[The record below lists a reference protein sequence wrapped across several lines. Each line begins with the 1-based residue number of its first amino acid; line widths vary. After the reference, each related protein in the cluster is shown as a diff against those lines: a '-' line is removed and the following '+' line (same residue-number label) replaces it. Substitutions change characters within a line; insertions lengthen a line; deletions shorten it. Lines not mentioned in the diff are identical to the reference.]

1 MKYKGLNPGG
11 GALCTAAGN
20 QITQFLL
27 RERGSI
33 SNMSTYHAARG
44 VEAERRKRSPASLA
58 YGLTIF
64 LSAFLLFQVQPLIA
78 KYFLP
83 WYGGAPAVWATCLVF
98 FQVLLLG
105 GYSYAYLLTRRRTC
119 RGQGKRHVLLLACSV
134 VLLAV
139 LGSIWD
145 SPITPGAAWMPA
157 YAQDPRWG
165 LLGLL
170 AFSVGV
176 PYFVLSTTGPLLQA
190 WYGRLFSGS
199 SPYRLYALSNL
210 GSVGALASYPFLVE
224 PALSLRMQAHIW
236 TWGYA
241 AFVLCCAFCALQ
253 AVGAE
258 AADGTR
264 DADLGITEM
273 ETAPPVIPPSKGLCA
288 LWISLAACASLM
300 LLATTNW
307 ICQEISV
314 IPFLWVL
321 PLSLY
326 LLSFILCFQSERWYA
341 RSVFHPALALAI
353 LMACLMFYR
362 GPRSHVLAQIGICCF
377 ALFAC
382 CMVCHGELARLKPSR
397 AFLTRFYFWVAAGG
411 AAGGIFVVL
420 VAPWLF
426 RGYWELGLGLWGA
439 ALLLFLVLTRDKHS
453 WLYRGPRVLPVLL
466 VVGAA
471 FLPGWIA
478 FTERPGVPFLSWRIT
493 LLVLCALALV
503 AKAFFGK
510 ASATSQSRSRWAKI
524 CAAAALT
531 ILGGT
536 LFLNTRRKAIATS
549 RNFYGVLSVV
559 EINADNPG
567 LDAYKL
573 LHGAVDHG
581 VQYRSD
587 NLRDL
592 PTAYYSRQSGVG
604 LAILN
609 APGRRV
615 LRPQGSNLRIGV
627 VGLGVGTIATYA
639 RPGDYVRF
647 YEINPDVL
655 RFSQERYFTYLHD
668 SAGRVDVVMG
678 DARLSMKHELEAG
691 QPQQFDVLALDAFNG
706 DAIPVHLLTQE
717 AFEIYLQHLD
727 KVDGILAIHVS
738 NLYLDLKQVVL
749 KAAEHFGLAACW
761 IHTSAAGP
769 LSGTSDWM
777 LLSRNPGVLTVSAI
791 AKASTPLN
799 KPSPSLRMWT
809 DDHSNL
815 FQSLK

>member
-1 MKYKGLNPGG
+1 
-11 GALCTAAGN
+11 
-20 QITQFLL
+20 
-27 RERGSI
+27 
-33 SNMSTYHAARG
+33 MSTYPAAGG
-44 VEAERRKRSPASLA
+44 VEAEPRKRSPASLA

-83 WYGGAPAVWATCLVF
+83 WFGGAPAVWATCLVF

-105 GYSYAYLLTRRRTC
+105 GYSYAHLLTRGGTC
-119 RGQGKRHVLLLACSV
+119 YGQGKWHLLLLACSV

-139 LGSIWD
+139 LGRIWD
-145 SPITPGAAWMPA
+145 SPITPGAAWIPS
-157 YAQDPRWG
+157 YSQDPRWR

-170 AFSVGV
+170 AISVGV

-190 WYGRLFSGS
+190 WYGRLFFAS

-210 GSVGALASYPFLVE
+210 GSLGALASYPFLVE
-224 PALSLRMQAHIW
+224 PASTLRTQAHIW

-253 AVGAE
+253 AVGGE
-258 AADGTR
+258 AADR
-264 DADLGITEM
+264 ARSADFEITPT
-273 ETAPPVIPPSKGLCA
+273 ETDPEAIPPSKGLCV

-321 PLSLY
+321 PLGLY

-341 RSVFHPALALAI
+341 RSVFHSALAIAI

-362 GPRSHVLAQIGICCF
+362 GPRSHVAVQIGICCF

-397 AFLTRFYFWVAAGG
+397 VYLTRFYFWVAAGG
-411 AAGGIFVVL
+411 AAGGIFVAL
-420 VAPWLF
+420 LAPWLF

-478 FTERPGVPFLSWRIT
+478 FTERPGISFRNWRIT
-493 LLVLCALALV
+493 LLVLFALV
-503 AKAFFGK
+503 LVSKAFLGK
-510 ASATSQSRSRWAKI
+510 APTTFQSRSRWAKI
-524 CAAAALT
+524 CATAALI

-549 RNFYGVLSVV
+549 RNFYGVLSVI
-559 EINADNPG
+559 EINAHNPG

-581 VQYRSD
+581 IQYRSES
-587 NLRDL
+587 LRDQ
-592 PTAYYSRQSGVG
+592 PTAYYSRQSGLG

-615 LRPQGSNLRIGV
+615 LRPQGGNLRIGV
-627 VGLGVGTIATYA
+627 VGLGVGTIAAYA

-647 YEINPDVL
+647 YEINPDVF
-655 RFSQERYFTYLHD
+655 RFSQESYFTYLRD
-668 SAGRVDVVMG
+668 SAGRVDVVLG
-678 DARLSMKHELEAG
+678 DARLLMKHELEAG
-691 QPQQFDVLALDAFNG
+691 QPQQFDVLVLDAFNG

-727 KVDGILAIHVS
+727 KVDGILAVHVS
-738 NLYLDLKQVVL
+738 NLYLDLRQVVW

-777 LLSRNPGVLTVSAI
+777 LLARNPEVLRVPAI
-791 AKASTPLN
+791 AKASSPLN
-799 KPSPSLRMWT
+799 APSASLRMWT
-809 DDHSNL
+809 DDYSNL